1 MTPIHIA
8 VRWAFVIVVTFI
20 LQVGLMTQI
29 RIFGVVPDLMVVLAV
44 CAGLS
49 GGNQR
54 GAVAGFWIG
63 LLFDMPRTE
72 HPLGLS
78 ALVYCLV
85 AFLAGTAQV
94 VVLASGRLMSMAIV
108 AAASL
113 VGVLTFAV
121 GAQIFGEHTLTNPR
135 LGAILGVSALVGA
148 ATSRIGLR
156 VAGWADGPETR
167 SAAE

>member
-1 MTPIHIA
+1 MTPLHVA
-8 VRWAFVIVVTFI
+8 VRWAFVIAVAFVLQIGFWTQVRI
-20 LQVGLMTQI
+20 L
-29 RIFGVVPDLMVVLAV
+29 GVVPDTMVVLAV

-54 GAVAGFWIG
+54 GAVVGFWLG
-63 LLFDMPRTE
+63 FVFDLPRTE

-78 ALVYCLV
+78 ALVYCGV

-94 VVLASGRLMSMAIV
+94 VVLQSGRLMSMVIV
-108 AAASL
+108 AAGSTL
-113 VGVLTFAV
+113 GVLLFAV
-121 GAQIFGEHTLTNPR
+121 GGQFFGGTTLTNPD
-135 LGAILGVSALVGA
+135 LPAILLVTAITGA
-148 ATSRIGLR
+148 ALSRIGLR